1 MDDKV
6 SEIKQIAAHLLAGML
21 ANPHIYPTLSDEG
34 ASGRSEQELR
44 LVAMEMTMKL
54 IAEVEQKVK
63 QK

>member
-34 ASGRSEQELR
+34 ASVGQNKS
-44 LVAMEMTMKL
+44 
-54 IAEVEQKVK
+54 
-63 QK
+63 